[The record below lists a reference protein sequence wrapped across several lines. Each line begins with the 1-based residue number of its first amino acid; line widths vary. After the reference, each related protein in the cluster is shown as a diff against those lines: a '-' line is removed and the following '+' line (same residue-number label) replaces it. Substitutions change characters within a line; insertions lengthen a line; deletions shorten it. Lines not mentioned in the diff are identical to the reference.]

1 MVTALI
7 HTKPRLRR
15 SAYRICSIILVV
27 WAIQV
32 PGTNCALAES
42 APISPHH
49 AAWLHHR
56 HHATQP
62 ALIGPGGQPQPLS
75 SHARRAAQ
83 TQRAVFGFL
92 PYWISAEYYDSIDFD
107 LLTHIAP
114 FSVEVNADG
123 SLGED
128 HGWPWTA
135 LIDRAHRH
143 GVRVILTATLFGD
156 ADVRTLLNSETHRT
170 RFMREIRDKI
180 RAGNADGVNIDFEGP
195 GLNGW
200 PDQISGFLRA
210 LTDYLHAEI
219 PGSEVSFASP
229 AIDWGGRWDFAQIA
243 ASCDYLFVM
252 GYAFSG
258 KWSSSTGPTAPLGGP
273 GRTVASLLEDDRD
286 YGQVTRDHPEKL
298 ILGVPYYGCKW
309 KTRSGEPNTSVQEFI
324 NYPRLRDA
332 IPQAARWGARWDARS
347 QTAWYRYR
355 DGEEWIQVW
364 YDDVESLRRKYDLAL
379 DNDLRG
385 FGMWALGYEGDQI
398 EPWQLIEEVN
408 GRRTPTLVQSSAAVP
423 EAFAV
428 ASPYPNPFNTSV
440 AVRYRVPGPGRLQID
455 LYDVLGRRIHA
466 WSQRAESAG
475 FSQWRWN
482 GRNPTGQETASGVY
496 TMHFQYQADD
506 GSLYSQSRRVVQLR

>member
-1 MVTALI
+1 MFTAPI
-7 HTKPRLRR
+7 NTMPWSWY
-15 SAYRICSIILVV
+15 SAHRICPIVIIVL
-27 WAIQV
+27 AIQV
-32 PGTNCALAES
+32 PVAEHVIAES
-42 APISPHH
+42 APVSPHH

-56 HHATQP
+56 YHTTQP
-62 ALIGPGGQPQPLS
+62 ALIGPSGLPQPLS
-75 SHARRAAQ
+75 SPARRSTQ
-83 TQRAVFGFL
+83 SQRAVFGFL

-114 FSVEVNADG
+114 FSVEVNPDG

-135 LIDRAHRH
+135 LINRAHRH

-156 ADVRTLLNSETHRT
+156 TDVHTLLNSETHRT

-180 RAGNADGVNIDFEGP
+180 RAGRADGVIIDFEGP

-200 PDQISGFLRA
+200 PNQISDFLRT

-219 PGSEVSFASP
+219 PSSEVSFASP
-229 AIDWGGRWDFAQIA
+229 AIDWGGRWDFARIA

-258 KWSSSTGPTAPLGGP
+258 KWSSNTGPTAPLGGP
-273 GRTVASLLEDDRD
+273 GRTVSSLLEDDRD
-286 YGQVTRDHPEKL
+286 YSQVTRDHPEKL

-309 KTRSGEPNTSVQEFI
+309 KTRSAEPGTGVQEFI

-332 IPQAARWGARWDARS
+332 LPQADRWGARWDARS

-355 DGEEWIQVW
+355 DGEDWVQVW
-364 YDDVESLRRKYDLAL
+364 YDDVESLRLKYELAM
-379 DNDLRG
+379 DKNLRG
-385 FGMWALGYEGDQI
+385 FGIWALSYEGKQT

-408 GRRTPTLVQSSAAVP
+408 GRRSSTLVSTETTVP
-423 EAFAV
+423 NDFTV
-428 ASPYPNPFNTSV
+428 ALPYPNPFNASV
-440 AVRYRVPGPGRLQID
+440 EVRYHVPGPGRLQVD

-466 WSQRAESAG
+466 WSQRTESAG
-475 FSQWRWN
+475 HARWHWDGQ
-482 GRNPTGQETASGVY
+482 GRTGIETASGIY
-496 TMHFQYQADD
+496 TMQFHYFSDD
-506 GSLYSQSRRVVQLR
+506 GLLRSQSRRVIQLR